1 MSRRPAHITQAD
13 IARAIRAAKQEG
25 ATVVEVKVGENATIT
40 IRLDGTT
47 DAQKDEENR
56 DEPRRSFELI

>member
-25 ATVVEVKVGENATIT
+25 ATEVEVRVGDNATIT
-40 IRLDGTT
+40 IRITAETRPDQVTLP
-47 DAQKDEENR
+47 KKR
-56 DEPRRSFELI
+56 DFVL

>member
-1 MSRRPAHITQAD
+1 
-13 IARAIRAAKQEG
+13 
-25 ATVVEVKVGENATIT
+25 VVEVKVGENATIT
-40 IRLDGTT
+40 IRLDGTA